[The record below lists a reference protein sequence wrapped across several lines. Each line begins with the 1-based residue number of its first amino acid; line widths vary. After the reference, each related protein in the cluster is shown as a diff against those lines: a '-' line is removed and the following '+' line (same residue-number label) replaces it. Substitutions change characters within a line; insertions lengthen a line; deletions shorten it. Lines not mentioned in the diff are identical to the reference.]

1 MDYKIKVVIF
11 MLILIIGDI
20 LLLIFGN
27 DFKRYNCDDPR
38 DKCSGYQQARTS
50 NCFINESFLC
60 ESKNCTLG
68 CLEFLDYEQNIICRE
83 ESCDAD
89 LLGPGGIVMVVF
101 GVLFLV
107 IGLIGIAF
115 SIKCH

>member
-11 MLILIIGDI
+11 MSILLIGGI

-27 DFKRYNCDDPR
+27 NFKRYNCNDPR
-38 DKCSGYQQARTS
+38 DKCSGYKREQTS
-50 NCFINESFLC
+50 NCFIPESFLC
-60 ESKNCTLG
+60 ESKNCTFG
-68 CLEFLDYEQNIICRE
+68 CLEFLDYEQNIICRQ

-89 LLGPGGIVMVVF
+89 LLGPGGIVMIVF

-115 SIKCH
+115 LIKCN